1 MKTNRN
7 FFAGVIAMTLALAAA
22 VAAVLAWPS
31 GAKRDAAP
39 DVTYTL
45 LDGRQGTLQALRG
58 KVVLV
63 SFWSMNCDTCVNEM
77 PSIVATDGKFRAKG
91 YETLAV
97 AMSYDPPA
105 SVVRFVA
112 YNKLPFPVAIDNTG
126 NIAKSFGEVLQTPTA
141 FLIDKRGRIVERYIG
156 APDFAALQRLIES
169 LLAEQA

>member
-1 MKTNRN
+1 MKTTRN
-7 FFAGVIAMTLALAAA
+7 IIASAAALALALALAA
-22 VAAVLAWPS
+22 VFAWPRS
-31 GAKRDAAP
+31 PARNAAP
-39 DVTYTL
+39 DVAYTL

-91 YETLAV
+91 YETLAI

-105 SVVRFVA
+105 FVARFVA

-126 NIAKSFGEVLQTPTA
+126 QIAKSFGEVRQTPTA
-141 FLIDKRGRIVERYIG
+141 FLIDKRGRIVERYVG

-169 LLAEQA
+169 LLAEKA

>member
-1 MKTNRN
+1 MKTNRLL
-7 FFAGVIAMTLALAAA
+7 AIGVVALALAVAA
-22 VAAVLAWPS
+22 VAAFFGLAS
-31 GAKRDAAP
+31 ARRDAAP
-39 DVTYTL
+39 EVAYTL
-45 LDGRQGTLQALRG
+45 IDGRQGTLQALRG

-77 PSIVATDGKFRAKG
+77 PSIVATDGKFRSQG

-105 SVVRFVA
+105 SVARFVA
-112 YNKLPFPVAIDNTG
+112 YNKLPFPVALDNAG
-126 NIAKSFGEVLQTPTA
+126 KIAKSFGEVRQTPTA
-141 FLIDKRGRIVERYIG
+141 FLVDKRGRIVERYIG

>member
-1 MKTNRN
+1 MKLNRSLVV
-7 FFAGVIAMTLALAAA
+7 GVIVLALAAT
-22 VAAVLAWPS
+22 VAALLAWPS
-31 GAKRDAAP
+31 SAKREVAP
-39 DVTYTL
+39 DVGYTL

-105 SVVRFVA
+105 SVARFVA
-112 YNKLPFPVAIDNTG
+112 YNKLPFPVALDNAG
-126 NIAKSFGEVLQTPTA
+126 KIARSFGEVRQTPTA

-156 APDFAALQRLIES
+156 APDFTALERLIES

>member
-1 MKTNRN
+1 MKTNRLL
-7 FFAGVIAMTLALAAA
+7 AIGVVALALAVAA
-22 VAAVLAWPS
+22 VAAFFGLAS
-31 GAKRDAAP
+31 ARRDAAP
-39 DVTYTL
+39 EVAYTL
-45 LDGRQGTLQALRG
+45 IDGRQGTLQALRG

-105 SVVRFVA
+105 SVARFVA
-112 YNKLPFPVAIDNTG
+112 YNKLPFPVALDNAG
-126 NIAKSFGEVLQTPTA
+126 KIAKSFGEVRQTPTA
-141 FLIDKRGRIVERYIG
+141 FLIDKRGRIVERYVG
-156 APDFAALQRLIES
+156 APDFTALQRLIES

>member
-1 MKTNRN
+1 MKTSRSL
-7 FFAGVIAMTLALAAA
+7 AVGVIVLSLVLAAA
-22 VAAVLAWPS
+22 VAAVLRGPANA
-31 GAKRDAAP
+31 GRDAAP
-39 DVTYTL
+39 EVAYTL

-77 PSIVATDGKFRAKG
+77 PSIVATDGKFRSKG

-105 SVVRFVA
+105 SVARFVA
-112 YNKLPFPVAIDNTG
+112 YNKLPFPVTLDNSG
-126 NIAKSFGEVLQTPTA
+126 KIAKSFGEVRQTPTA
-141 FLIDKRGRIVERYIG
+141 FLIDKRGRIVERYVG
-156 APDFAALQRLIES
+156 APDFAVLHRLIES

>member
-1 MKTNRN
+1 MKTTRSL
-7 FFAGVIAMTLALAAA
+7 AVGVIALAMAAA
-22 VAAVLAWPS
+22 VAAVWLWPAS
-31 GAKRDAAP
+31 ARRDAAP
-39 DVTYTL
+39 EVAYTL
-45 LDGRQGTLQALRG
+45 LDGRQGTLQSLRG

-77 PSIVATDGKFRAKG
+77 PSIVATDGKFRSQG

-105 SVVRFVA
+105 SVARFVA
-112 YNKLPFPVAIDNTG
+112 YNKLPFPVALDNAG
-126 NIAKSFGEVLQTPTA
+126 KIAKSFGEVRQTPTA

-156 APDFAALQRLIES
+156 APDFALLHRLIES

>member
-1 MKTNRN
+1 MKTSRS
-7 FFAGVIAMTLALAAA
+7 LAVGMIVLSLVLAAA
-22 VAAVLAWPS
+22 VAAVLRGPANA
-31 GAKRDAAP
+31 GRDAAP
-39 DVTYTL
+39 EVFYRL

-77 PSIVATDGKFRAKG
+77 PSIVATDGKFRSKG

-105 SVVRFVA
+105 SVARFVA
-112 YNKLPFPVAIDNTG
+112 YNKLPFPVALDNAG
-126 NIAKSFGEVLQTPTA
+126 KIAKSFGEVRQTPTA
-141 FLIDKRGRIVERYIG
+141 FLIDKRGRIVERYVG
-156 APDFAALQRLIES
+156 APDFAVLHRLIES

>member
-1 MKTNRN
+1 MRTHRN
-7 FFAGVIAMTLALAAA
+7 FVVGVLALALAAA
-22 VAAVLAWPS
+22 VAAVLWWPS
-31 GAKRDAAP
+31 SVKRDAAP
-39 DVTYTL
+39 DVAYTL

-77 PSIVATDGKFRAKG
+77 PSIVATDGKFRSRG

-105 SVVRFVA
+105 SVARFAA
-112 YNKLPFPVAIDNTG
+112 YNKLPFPVAIDNAG
-126 NIAKSFGEVLQTPTA
+126 KIAQLFGEVRQTPTA
-141 FLIDKRGRIVERYIG
+141 FLIDKRGRIVERYVG

-169 LLAEQA
+169 LLAEQG